1 MKKILF
7 YLFAMVASCAIILTS
22 CSKKEEAP
30 APIEDSVFVYVNLN
44 QLIQKGAFEEFITP
58 DNRRLVATALSSQI
72 ERIEYA
78 EALSSIVQ
86 DLNTTGID
94 FSGIAYAYLCNDLKS
109 IAIVANILDTAQLN
123 STISLLS
130 YLLVESGEDALEVRV
145 NGDINTFNY
154 NDATVAYNDSRIAII
169 LSDDENSENF
179 AVEAI
184 TRAKSDTSIFGAD
197 DIAMLINYERLISL
211 ANSEI
216 EIRTIEL
223 NNQLDKGEIS
233 HNDYTEGVEW
243 VNRLREIVD
252 SYQSSFSAGAKSIIS
267 VNFDQ
272 GIAKLSCRNE
282 GINYGE
288 YATLFK
294 STNSTHLANLS
305 SDAYAVMGLGVNGK
319 TLSEFVRT
327 RLSKEFLSSI
337 GINPTNELNMILS
350 IACDALSTVDGGVT
364 LALDSIDGK
373 IKRSYNYY
381 WDEYSTTP
389 EIKSIEAML
398 MVDVLDTYIINNI
411 AQFAGLFLKKV
422 DPMHYTLRLMNYNLS
437 MGQDNNLLHLGVN
450 MTPKE
455 QTPSAL
461 DSLWAKDVEGSIGY
475 IAVNIDALASSEF
488 MRSINKIITNNI
500 IKEYQPIYTN
510 SMEAVEYIYASAESL
525 DFVEIAV
532 VFNDKSTN
540 ALKQINKIVLPVV
553 VNQTIKGII

>member
-7 YLFAMVASCAIILTS
+7 YLFAMVASCTIILTS

-94 FSGIAYAYLCNDLKS
+94 FSGIAYAYLCDDLKS
-109 IAIVANILDTAQLN
+109 LAIVANILDTAQLN

-130 YLLVESGEDALEVRV
+130 YLLVESGEDALDIRV
-145 NGDINTFNY
+145 SGDINTFNY
-154 NDATVAYNDSRIAII
+154 NDATIAYNDSRIAII

-197 DIAMLINYERLISL
+197 DVAMLVNYERLISL

-216 EIRTIEL
+216 EIRTTEL

-233 HNDYTEGVEW
+233 HTDYTEGVER

-411 AQFAGLFLKKV
+411 AQFAGMFLKKV

-475 IAVNIDALASSEF
+475 IAVNIDALADSEF
-488 MRSINKIITNNI
+488 ARSINKIITSNI

>member
-72 ERIEYA
+72 ENIEYA
-78 EALSSIVQ
+78 EALSAITQ
-86 DLNTTGID
+86 DLNATGVD
-94 FSGIAYAYLCNDLKS
+94 FAGIAYAYLCDDLKS
-109 IAIVANILDTAQLN
+109 LAIVANILDTAQLN

-130 YLLVESGEDALEVRV
+130 YLLVESGEDALDIRV
-145 NGDINTFNY
+145 SGDISTFNY
-154 NDATVAYNDSRIAII
+154 NDATVAYNDSLIAII
-169 LSDDENSENF
+169 LSDDDNSENF

-197 DIAMLINYERLISL
+197 DIAMLVNYERLISL

-216 EIRTIEL
+216 EIRTTEL

-233 HNDYTEGVEW
+233 HTDYTEGIEW

-252 SYQSSFSAGAKSIIS
+252 GYQSNFSAGAKSIIS

-305 SDAYAVMGLGVNGK
+305 SDAYAVMGLGANGK

-411 AQFAGLFLKKV
+411 AQFAGMFLKKV

-461 DSLWAKDVEGSIGY
+461 DSLWAKDVESSIGY
-475 IAVNIDALASSEF
+475 IAVNIDALAGSEF

-525 DFVEIAV
+525 DLVEIAV